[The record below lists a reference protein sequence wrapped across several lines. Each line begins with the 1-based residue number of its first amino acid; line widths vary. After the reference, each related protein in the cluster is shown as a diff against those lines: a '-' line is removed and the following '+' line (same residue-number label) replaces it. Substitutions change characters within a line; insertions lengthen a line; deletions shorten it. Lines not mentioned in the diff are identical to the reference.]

1 MMLSGVRHRL
11 GTQLVG
17 RRMNLLCFEEPE
29 IEDIDNL
36 KMNLS
41 PERITRNLLQLFLFI
56 ANKSIASMNLP
67 VLHFELIL
75 SLGFGF
81 EGI

>member
-41 PERITRNLLQLFLFI
+41 PERITRNLLFVFI
-56 ANKSIASMNLP
+56 VNKSIASMILP

-75 SLGFGF
+75 FLDFGF